1 MSEGLGTVRVRR
13 GDDGVVWK
21 EEVRDYCTLE

>member
-21 EEVRDYCTLE
+21 EVRDYCTLE